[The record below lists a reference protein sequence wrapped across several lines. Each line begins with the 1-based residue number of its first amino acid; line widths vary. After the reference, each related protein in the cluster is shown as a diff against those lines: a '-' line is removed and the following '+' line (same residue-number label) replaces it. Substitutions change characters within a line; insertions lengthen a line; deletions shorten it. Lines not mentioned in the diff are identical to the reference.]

1 MFLNFIIFI
10 SKSGVP
16 CPNPLSPAPRSLRRP
31 CMKILVLGTNRTK
44 IAAARSMANRGNTGR
59 KFRLALPRS
68 DYCDHSAEMIAAT
81 PVKRAEGP
89 KLYGFFRRP

>member
-1 MFLNFIIFI
+1 
-10 SKSGVP
+10 
-16 CPNPLSPAPRSLRRP
+16 
-31 CMKILVLGTNRTK
+31 
-44 IAAARSMANRGNTGR
+44 MANRGNTGR

-89 KLYGFFRRP
+89 KLYGFFPSPVIFDSFWNLLYSGHHTEKNSCM